1 MREDPVGRCHS
12 GNQQIASWLLEH
24 FHSFNIYL
32 FGIYYEPGTVL
43 DNTVEDVTKPLPLW
57 S

>member
-1 MREDPVGRCHS
+1 MRENPVGRCHS
-12 GNQQIASWLLEH
+12 GNEQIASWLLEH